1 MAARLSPSAR
11 PRKPCATRKWSA
23 SISVRPMLLEVTNL
37 TVGYGGAPAI
47 WDIAL
52 EVAEGEIVS
61 VIGPNGAGKSTLINT
76 IAGLL
81 RPQQGTL
88 RIAGTDFS
96 SAAAHQVCRFGIAL
110 VPEGRRLFG
119 GMSVEENLDI
129 GCYLP
134 AARKARLQGLER
146 VYALFP

>member
-1 MAARLSPSAR
+1 
-11 PRKPCATRKWSA
+11 
-23 SISVRPMLLEVTNL
+23 MLLEVENL

-47 WDIAL
+47 WDISLA
-52 EVAEGEIVS
+52 VGEGEIVS

-76 IAGLL
+76 IAGML
-81 RPQQGTL
+81 RAQQGTL
-88 RIAGTDFS
+88 RGGGKEFS
-96 SAAAHQVCRFGIAL
+96 AVAAHQVCRYGIAL

-134 AARKARLQGLER
+134 AARKARPQSLER
-146 VYALFP
+146 AYALFPVLRERRQQLAGTLSGGQQQMVAIA